1 MFMGRRSGRECP
13 VKVLFS
19 AWPGYGH
26 VLPMVP
32 LARAAQRAG
41 HQVLVTTGPD
51 LADVTRGSGL
61 DFRPTGMTADE
72 VYDQVPTDVS
82 VTALPAAEQV
92 AFAARY
98 VFGPGAL
105 SRAIDLLDIVP
116 AWQPDLIVHDTVE
129 LGATIAAETFG
140 VAHVT
145 HGFAPTVPE
154 TADLVTAIGAYVE
167 EADVPAPAFDAFGA
181 PYLDV
186 SPPGLAHTKTEPWK
200 DVRPVRPSPGQANG
214 ALRPAP
220 ADLPYD
226 DTVYLTLG
234 TVLNRSH
241 DVFRSV
247 LDGCERLHLNVVMT
261 TGPKSDPESVARGRD
276 AILARRYV
284 AQASVMPY
292 CRAVVSHAGAGTML
306 GALCH
311 GLPQLCLPQGTDQ
324 PVNAATLVPTGA
336 ALALDPGDV
345 TADTVEDSLRR
356 LLADPSYAMNA
367 GVLRDRIGSMPSP
380 DQVLSELLA

>member
-1 MFMGRRSGRECP
+1 

-26 VLPMVP
+26 LLPMVP

-41 HQVLVTTGPD
+41 HQVLVATGPD
-51 LADVTRGSGL
+51 LADVTRELGL
-61 DFRPTGMTADE
+61 DFRPAGMTIDE
-72 VYDQVPTDVS
+72 VRAQVPSDVS
-82 VTALPAAEQV
+82 VAGRSPAFDV

-140 VAHVT
+140 VPHVT
-145 HGFAPTVPE
+145 HGYGPMSAV
-154 TADLVTAIGAYVE
+154 TADLVTATGAFVE
-167 EADVPAPAFDAFGA
+167 EADVPDPALDAFGA

-186 SPPGLAHTKTEPWK
+186 SPPGLAQVITEPWK
-200 DVRPVRPSPGQANG
+200 DVRPLRPSAGEANG
-214 ALRPAP
+214 DLRPAL
-220 ADLPYD
+220 ADLPHD

-234 TVLNRSH
+234 TAPHRSY
-241 DVFRSV
+241 DVFGSV
-247 LDGCERLHLNVVMT
+247 LDACARMPVNVVVT
-261 TGPKSDPESVARGRD
+261 TGPRSEPDRVAAGRP
-276 AILARRYV
+276 AVLARRYL
-284 AQASVMPY
+284 AQASVLPY

-311 GLPQLCLPQGTDQ
+311 GLPQLCLPQKTDQ
-324 PVNAATLVPTGA
+324 PLNAAALVPTGA
-336 ALALDPGDV
+336 ALALEPGQV
-345 TADTVEDSLRR
+345 TAESVAESLRC
-356 LLADPSYAMNA
+356 LLDDPSYAANA

-380 DQVLSELLA
+380 DQVLAELLG

>member
-1 MFMGRRSGRECP
+1 MLGTRRCGRECP

-26 VLPMVP
+26 LLPMVP

-72 VYDQVPTDVS
+72 VHDQAPTDVS

-129 LGATIAAETFG
+129 LGAAIAAETFG

-145 HGFAPTVPE
+145 HGFAPMVPE
-154 TADLVTAIGAYVE
+154 TADLVSAIGAYVE
-167 EADVPAPAFDAFGA
+167 EADIPDPALDAFGA

-186 SPPGLAHTKTEPWK
+186 SPPGLAHTTTEPWK
-200 DVRPVRPSPGQANG
+200 DVRPLRPSAGEANG
-214 ALRPAP
+214 DLRPAL
-220 ADLPYD
+220 AELPYD
-226 DTVYLTLG
+226 DTVYLTMG
-234 TVLNRSH
+234 TVPNGSH
-241 DVFRSV
+241 EVFRPV
-247 LDGCERLHLNVVMT
+247 LDACGRVGVNVVLT
-261 TGPKSDPESVARGRD
+261 TGPRSDPERVAAGRQ
-276 AILARRYV
+276 AILARGYV

-311 GLPQLCLPQGTDQ
+311 GLPQLCLPRHTDQ
-324 PVNAATLVPTGA
+324 PMNTAALVPTGA
-336 ALALDPGDV
+336 ALALNPAEV
-345 TADTVEDSLRR
+345 TPDAVEQSLRR
-356 LLADPSYAMNA
+356 LLEDPSYATNA

-380 DQVLSELLA
+380 DNVLADLLA